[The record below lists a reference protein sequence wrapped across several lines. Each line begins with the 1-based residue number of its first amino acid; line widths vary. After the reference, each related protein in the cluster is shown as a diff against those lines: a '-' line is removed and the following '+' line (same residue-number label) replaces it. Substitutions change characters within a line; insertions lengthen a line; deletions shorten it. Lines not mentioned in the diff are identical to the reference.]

1 MWDRNSHLK
10 QWCQQRC
17 RLAQPTC
24 TCPLGSSPPSPCPFR
39 PPPSPRRADR
49 SASAVTA
56 HLRISTPAGLSVFW
70 STTCQIARVF
80 RSFFFFFFLIR
91 FRFDA
96 VTVLVWYTL
105 YKYMIMN
112 IIICCQK
119 SVFIH
124 TGSSFSNSRA
134 RWVLLS
140 TFYIIIQKIT
150 THQNVRS

>member
-1 MWDRNSHLK
+1 MPTEVPSGSTHLH
-10 QWCQQRC
+10 
-17 RLAQPTC
+17 LPVGVFPPF
-24 TCPLGSSPPSPCPFR
+24 PLPLPSTAFPQESRQVSVRSNGPPSDLHSSWFER
-39 PPPSPRRADR
+39 LLI
-49 SASAVTA
+49 
-56 HLRISTPAGLSVFW
+56 HNLSD
-70 STTCQIARVF
+70 CQSFQV
-80 RSFFFFFFLIR
+80 FFFFFFLIR

-134 RWVLLS
+134 WWVLLS

-150 THQNVRS
+150 THQNVPS